1 MEGSNEHPVRGVGT
15 ENEGI
20 KEEGVMNDNG
30 YMVKVTDSVNIAV
43 DGSSSMMAVEE
54 MMIQLLLSLPILV

>member
-1 MEGSNEHPVRGVGT
+1 MEGSNGHPVRGVGT

-43 DGSSSMMAVEE
+43 DGSSSTMAVEE

>member
-30 YMVKVTDSVNIAV
+30 YMAKVTDSVNIAV
-43 DGSSSMMAVEE
+43 DGSSSTMAVEE

>member
-1 MEGSNEHPVRGVGT
+1 M

-30 YMVKVTDSVNIAV
+30 YMAKVTDSVNIVV
-43 DGSSSMMAVEE
+43 DGGSGPTAGEE
-54 MMIQLLLSLPILV
+54 MMIQLPLSLPILA